1 MNAGSRN
8 DSISGGGPETGGP
21 TPQEKAATARK
32 AAEDAARVA
41 AAAAAAAEAAE
52 RELAEQE
59 AAAATADPNAANA
72 VAQAQAAQ
80 AKAAATAQTAA
91 AGAAAAESARL
102 AANNTAK
109 AAGQSVAQGIA
120 AGYAFDG
127 AALELGT
134 VVIDGIADQTAR
146 VRIPM
151 RTMNRHGLVAGAT
164 GTGKTKTLQ
173 GIAEQLSR
181 AGVPVVLAD
190 IKGDLSGLAQ
200 QGQANERIAVR
211 AAETGAPDWAPAGY
225 PTEFVSLGTGG
236 VGVPIR
242 ATITAFGPVL
252 LSKVLGLNETQEST
266 LGLIFHWAD
275 TAGLG
280 LLDLKDLRAVITHLA
295 SPEGK
300 KDLDGIGGV
309 SAATAG
315 VILRAL
321 LNLEAGGGDTFFGEP
336 ELDTADLLRT
346 AGGQGVITLFE
357 LGAQAARPVMFS
369 TFLMWVLADL
379 FQTLPEVGDVE
390 KPELVFIFDEAH
402 LLFAD
407 ASKAFLEQ
415 VEQTVKLIRS
425 KGVGVFFCTQLPTD
439 IPNSVLS
446 QLGARIQHALRAF
459 TPDDQKALSKTVRTY
474 PKTDVYDLE
483 QALTSLGTGE
493 AIVTVLSEQG
503 APTPVAWTRIQ
514 PPRSLMDTIGAE
526 QIKSR
531 ALSSALAAKYGQT
544 IDRESAYEI
553 LSAKVAAAQQEA
565 EPAAAPGRSS
575 AAPEEESVAERIMKN
590 PAVKS
595 FLRSAA
601 TAAGREISR
610 SLFGTRKR

>member
-1 MNAGSRN
+1 MTS
-8 DSISGGGPETGGP
+8 
-21 TPQEKAATARK
+21 PQEKAAAARK
-32 AAEDAARVA
+32 AAEEAAKVA
-41 AAAAAAAEAAE
+41 AEAAAAAEAAE

-59 AAAATADPNAANA
+59 GESGAKAKAKAESAAAKAD
-72 VAQAQAAQ
+72 
-80 AKAAATAQTAA
+80 QTAA
-91 AGAAAAESARL
+91 AAAEAASKADQKKADADAADKPSGGSAAAQE
-102 AANNTAK
+102 
-109 AAGQSVAQGIA
+109 IA

-127 AALELGT
+127 VALELGT
-134 VVIDGIADQTAR
+134 VVVDGEVDPAAR

-173 GIAEQLSR
+173 GIAEQLSA

-190 IKGDLSGLAQ
+190 IKGDLSGLSQPGAENDKLS
-200 QGQANERIAVR
+200 AR
-211 AAETGAPDWAPAGY
+211 AAETGAENWKPTGF
-225 PTEFVSLGTGG
+225 PTEFVSLGTNGI
-236 VGVPIR
+236 GVPIR
-242 ATITAFGPVL
+242 ATITSFGPVL

-275 TAGLG
+275 KNGLA
-280 LLDLKDLRAVITHLA
+280 LLDLKDLRAVITHLTSA
-295 SPEGK
+295 EGK
-300 KDLDGIGGV
+300 EDLKGIGGV

-315 VILRAL
+315 VILRSL
-321 LNLEAGGGDTFFGEP
+321 VNLEADGGDTFFGEP
-336 ELDTADLLRT
+336 ELDPSDLVRV

-379 FQTLPEVGDVE
+379 FQTLPEVGDVD
-390 KPELVFIFDEAH
+390 KPKLVFIFDEAH

-407 ASKAFLEQ
+407 ASKAFLDQ

-439 IPNSVLS
+439 IPNQVLS

-474 PKTDVYDLE
+474 PKTSTYDLE
-483 QALTSLGTGE
+483 KALTSLGTGE
-493 AIVTVLSEQG
+493 AVVTVLSEKG

-514 PPRSLMDTIGAE
+514 PPRSLMDTIGDDA
-526 QIKSR
+526 IKSR
-531 ALSSALAAKYGQT
+531 ALSSSLHSKYGQT

-553 LSAKVAAAQQEA
+553 LAAKVAAADQSPQSA
-565 EPAAAPGRSS
+565 PAPGRS
-575 AAPEEESVAERIMKN
+575 PKEEDSTAERIMKN

-610 SLFGTRKR
+610 SIFGTRKR